1 MQDLLAELLW
11 RSEEIDEA
19 ADRLCRSLP
28 GFAQAEQEF
37 DDLAKQVSAIVG
49 YDLYDRYFT
58 RLTRCTSYEAQ
69 AYYALGLGLREE
81 IARSFYSPK

>member
-1 MQDLLAELLW
+1 MQDLLSELLW

-49 YDLYDRYFT
+49 YDLYDRYFSQLM
-58 RLTRCTSYEAQ
+58 RYSAYELR
-69 AYYALGLGLREE
+69 AYYALGLGLRKEL
-81 IARSFYSPK
+81 AQVLGL

>member
-1 MQDLLAELLW
+1 MQDLLSELLW

-49 YDLYDRYFT
+49 YDLYDRYFSQLM
-58 RLTRCTSYEAQ
+58 RYSAYELQ
-69 AYYALGLGLREE
+69 AYYALGLGLRKEL
-81 IARSFYSPK
+81 AQGLGL